1 MWCGG
6 GDVGRARPDP
16 KALQANLAGSDGY
29 AMRGAAAT
37 HRSHGPTAR
46 ARSLGRRV
54 AGPID
59 RDDLA
64 RLNSLLRANLQF
76 AVEPVCSRDP
86 GCVGPDAPRDSSPVR
101 APAATI
107 RGVLTHR
114 AAGGRQRSAWFPVVC
129 STARRQQLHS
139 LARSLAECAMI
150 LGLGAGVY
158 RGSRDV
164 RVPDGKSS

>member
-1 MWCGG
+1 M
-6 GDVGRARPDP
+6 
-16 KALQANLAGSDGY
+16 
-29 AMRGAAAT
+29 
-37 HRSHGPTAR
+37 
-46 ARSLGRRV
+46 GRRV

-59 RDDLA
+59 GDDLA

-86 GCVGPDAPRDSSPVR
+86 GCVGPDASGDSSPVR
-101 APAATI
+101 APTSTT

-114 AAGGRQRSAWFPVVC
+114 AEGGRQRSAWFPVVC

-150 LGLGAGVY
+150 LGLGASVY
-158 RGSRDV
+158 RGPIDV
-164 RVPDGKSS
+164 HVPGGKSS